1 MSSSG
6 VCKSSSCGSF
16 LPPEPGFA
24 FCAVCLLTLTDGMP
38 EKENQ
43 RFKEKK
49 APLKSKLGADDQEK
63 KAKRREE
70 WDKSIALVVGIVVSI
85 VPIYLSVKFFIA
97 GIDEAASVFVILGC
111 LFLFKA
117 AFAFS
122 KVYSKMLEEK
132 EIIRK
137 MKYRSA
143 DRGDGVHKHQIMGPE
158 DFY

>member
-1 MSSSG
+1 
-6 VCKSSSCGSF
+6 
-16 LPPEPGFA
+16 
-24 FCAVCLLTLTDGMP
+24 MP

-43 RFKEKK
+43 RFEEKK
-49 APLKSKLGADDQEK
+49 APLKSKLGAESQEK

-70 WDKSIALVVGIVVSI
+70 WDKSIALVVGIIVSI

-158 DFY
+158 DFF

>member
-1 MSSSG
+1 MSNPG
-6 VCKSSSCGSF
+6 MCKSPSCGSF

-38 EKENQ
+38 KGHQQSKEILPELQ
-43 RFKEKK
+43 DTKIK
-49 APLKSKLGADDQEK
+49 QEK
-63 KAKRREE
+63 KVKNREKWDRRG
-70 WDKSIALVVGIVVSI
+70 ALFVGFIVST
-85 VPIYLSVKFFIA
+85 VPIYLSVKFLIT
-97 GIDEAASVFVILGC
+97 GIDEAASAFVILSC

-132 EIIRK
+132 EIMRS
-137 MKYRSA
+137 MKYKSS
-143 DRGDGVHKHQIMGPE
+143 DRGDGVHKNQIMGPE

>member
-1 MSSSG
+1 MSNPG
-6 VCKSSSCGSF
+6 MCKSPSCGSF

-38 EKENQ
+38 KGHQQSKEILPEFVSLQ
-43 RFKEKK
+43 DRKIK
-49 APLKSKLGADDQEK
+49 QEK
-63 KAKRREE
+63 KVKNREKWDRRG
-70 WDKSIALVVGIVVSI
+70 ALFVGFIVST
-85 VPIYLSVKFFIA
+85 VPIYLSVKFLIT
-97 GIDEAASVFVILGC
+97 GIDEAASAFVILSC

-132 EIIRK
+132 EIMRS
-137 MKYRSA
+137 MKYKSS
-143 DRGDGVHKHQIMGPE
+143 DRGDGVHKNQIMGPE